1 MLVQTILE
9 LFNKQKQTAF
19 SCSCNVLSTIT
30 FYSAIRLTCLI
41 LLIISCLHSLF
52 ALSISLFN
60 RLELK
65 TMPSAKSASSCG
77 SGQPALGPESC
88 RHKCPACHANV
99 MTSTKSV
106 PGTLTWILCI
116 VLVLIG

>member
-1 MLVQTILE
+1 
-9 LFNKQKQTAF
+9 
-19 SCSCNVLSTIT
+19 
-30 FYSAIRLTCLI
+30 
-41 LLIISCLHSLF
+41 
-52 ALSISLFN
+52 
-60 RLELK
+60 
-65 TMPSAKSASSCG
+65 MPSAKSASSCG

-116 VLVLIG
+116 VLVLIGCICGCCLIPFYMDDCLDVEHRCPSCDAYLGKHVRVGN